1 MQKGQRQA
9 PQGGTKFPSISN
21 NPVAETTDKSA
32 PERINSPHGANQQSA
47 WSGLRTRLKQMEST
61 QGRGRDSPQGA
72 DSQSEGSEQSVRR
85 RRTVSPKA
93 ANSQSEGG
101 EPPSQSPAGDFF
113 ALQAGSSEI
122 DARQSGNRRASI
134 KNPRPSMKK
143 PTTVGKVFHDRG

>member
-72 DSQSEGSEQSVRR
+72 DSQSEGGEQSVRR
-85 RRTVSPKA
+85 QRTVSPKA
-93 ANSQSEGG
+93 ANLHRKARPGTFLHYKQEVPKSMHVNQ
-101 EPPSQSPAGDFF
+101 
-113 ALQAGSSEI
+113 EI
-122 DARQSGNRRASI
+122 DARQ
-134 KNPRPSMKK
+134 
-143 PTTVGKVFHDRG
+143 